1 MVEKIK
7 ENIIIYIITTILGA
21 LLAFFGF
28 SFLELR
34 NDVKNMNMQSSSNT
48 IIISEIRDDLELLR
62 EDLNIIRE
70 NSVEIGKLQT
80 VYSVFNESIRDLETR
95 VKILEN

>member
-7 ENIIIYIITTILGA
+7 ENIIIYIITALLGA
-21 LLAFFGF
+21 LMAFFGL

-34 NDVKNMNMQSSSNT
+34 NDVKEMSMQSSTNT
-48 IIISEIRDDLELLR
+48 IIVSEIRNDLELLR
-62 EDLNIIRE
+62 EDLNIIRD

-80 VYSVFNESIRDLETR
+80 FYSFFNESIRDLETR
-95 VKILEN
+95 VKILER